1 MKTLLR
7 FSFALPGALLLGA
20 CGSGGSEA
28 EGASARSEVLKGSVS
43 DEMIAYDALQSE
55 PPPAKVDPE
64 DLQGGSS
71 GAASPG
77 ATAVD
82 DSAATAAA
90 SEGGEA
96 PAAPGASEPP
106 AVADE

>member
-7 FSFALPGALLLGA
+7 FSLALPGALMVAA
-20 CGSGGSEA
+20 CGSGGGEA
-28 EGASARSEVLKGSVS
+28 EGASAKSEVLKGSVS

-71 GAASPG
+71 SAASPG

-82 DSAATAAA
+82 SSAASGTAG
-90 SEGGEA
+90 EGGEA
-96 PAAPGASEPP
+96 PAAPEASEPP
-106 AVADE
+106 ATADE